1 MGIHFRRTPA
11 IAMIGALALG
21 GVSIAQAQD
30 TSAAARQ
37 DTSGYQSYSD
47 SSQAGQNANDS
58 SNFKAHGAI
67 KDTALRAKPGVQ
79 TGPSAKDSGA
89 AAGQDTSGYKSS
101 GSSDTSGMS
110 GMSNSSDTSGMSGMS
125 DSSNSQAH
133 GVVTDTAL
141 RAKPGVQTG
150 PSAADSGK
158 HHRRR
163 HHMRMSAMDTVVCKD
178 GSNAANGGSG
188 VCGSHGGVD
197 SAATWAAMKARGGYH
212 NTSRSSSDTSS
223 SGKSSSDSGSSQSP

>member
-58 SNFKAHGAI
+58 SNFKAQGAV

-89 AAGQDTSGYKSS
+89 AAGQDTSGYQPS
-101 GSSDTSGMS
+101 G
-110 GMSNSSDTSGMSGMS
+110 NSDTSGMSGMS
-125 DSSNSQAH
+125 DSSNFKAH
-133 GVVTDTAL
+133 GVVEDTAL
-141 RAKPGVQTG
+141 RAKAGVQTG

-163 HHMRMSAMDTVVCKD
+163 HHMRMSTMDTVVCKD

-212 NTSRSSSDTSS
+212 NQSRPSSSSDTSS
-223 SGKSSSDSGSSQSP
+223 SSKSSSDSGSSQSP

>member
-58 SNFKAHGAI
+58 SNFKAQGAI

-101 GSSDTSGMS
+101 GSSDTSS
-110 GMSNSSDTSGMSGMS
+110 MSNGSDTSGMSGMS
-125 DSSNSQAH
+125 DSSSFKAH
-133 GVVTDTAL
+133 GVVEDTAL

-150 PSAADSGK
+150 PSAADSGNK
-158 HHRRR
+158 HNRRR
-163 HHMRMSAMDTVVCKD
+163 HHMRMSAMDTVACKD
-178 GSNAANGGSG
+178 GSNAANSGSD

-212 NTSRSSSDTSS
+212 NTSRSRSDTSS
-223 SGKSSSDSGSSQSP
+223 SSKSSSDSGSSQSP